1 MSYATTMFW
10 DKSIFSYI
18 FQLTKVLIHMA
29 NYLILGIMPFT
40 FGSKSTLN
48 CNVIW
53 AIQLNWVLAN
63 HYHHASWFSLSPW
76 CQQIIC
82 SWRNK
87 DHGQYHHQN
96 CFLAEYFLYQN
107 IYLGFRPLPYCC
119 NTLMGNTNIIFDRLT
134 FCV

>member
-96 CFLAEYFLYQN
+96 CFWLNISSIKIYIWDLGPCRIVAILWWAIQILYS
-107 IYLGFRPLPYCC
+107 I
-119 NTLMGNTNIIFDRLT
+119 D
-134 FCV
+134 